1 MFLTIVFGVIGFG
14 IMVFVHELGHFLAA
28 KRVGIHVEAFSLG
41 WGKKL
46 VGFDYKGTNY
56 RISMIPLGGY
66 CRMKGEDPFH
76 TEEAD
81 GKGGFFAA
89 APWKRIIVAASGPTA
104 NMLFAVL
111 ALTMIWWVGFKTYTD
126 GNRIVLASD
135 YSLNGVEAT
144 SPASQAGLQTGDRI
158 VAVDGK
164 AVVNFQDLLEA
175 VATAPERQL
184 MLTTERN
191 GQTLQVPVVPELDRD
206 TGAGRI
212 GVYAWRE
219 PLVGEVARG
228 GAAALAGL
236 QEGDRLVAADGQPTP
251 HTIAFYQ
258 VLAARPSEVNLRY
271 ERAGQA
277 RSASLLP
284 GYSDQGAP
292 ELGFAFRVEAYP
304 SPPVG
309 FFGALSRGA
318 VETWETFT
326 LSIRGIGL
334 LFRGINLRSAVAGPL
349 RITYYVGAVATSGF
363 SLSIAQGLVSYFRFL
378 ALLSVVL
385 FMINLMPIPALD
397 GGQIVVFLLEIL
409 RRKPV
414 NRQVIARIQTVSFSV
429 IILLAVVIT
438 FSDIL
443 FFFGR

>member
-28 KRVGIHVEAFSLG
+28 KRVGIQVEAFSLG

-46 VGFDYKGTNY
+46 VGIDYKGTNY

-89 APWKRIIVAASGPTA
+89 APWKRIVVAASGPTA
-104 NMLFAVL
+104 NLLFAVL
-111 ALTMIWWVGFKTYTD
+111 ALTMIWWIGFKTYTD

-135 YSLNGVEAT
+135 YALNGIEAA
-144 SPASQAGLQTGDRI
+144 SPASRAGLQTGDRI

-164 AVVNFQDLLEA
+164 KVVNFQDLLEA
-175 VATAPERQL
+175 VATAPEKQL
-184 MLTTERN
+184 VLAIERS
-191 GQTLQVPVVPELDRD
+191 GRTVQVPVVPELDRD

-219 PLVGEVARG
+219 PLIGEVARG

-236 QEGDRLVAADGQPTP
+236 EEGDRIVSTAGEPTP
-251 HTIAFYQ
+251 HSIAFYQ
-258 VLAARPSEVNLRY
+258 VLADRPSEVDVRY
-271 ERAGQA
+271 ERGGQV
-277 RSASLLP
+277 RSTTLVLS
-284 GYSDQGAP
+284 YSEQGAP
-292 ELGFAFRVEAYP
+292 ELGLTFQVDAYP
-304 SPPVG
+304 SPQFG

-318 VETWETFT
+318 AETWETLT

-334 LFRGINLRSAVAGPL
+334 LFRGVNLRSAVAGPL

-363 SLSIAQGLVSYFRFL
+363 SLSISQGLVSYFRFL

-397 GGQIVVFLLEIL
+397 GGQIVVFVLEIL
-409 RRKPV
+409 RRKPL
-414 NRQVIARIQTVSFSV
+414 NRQVIARIQTISFSV